1 MLHCD
6 TGLLQYSIQYC
17 ILYIISTWMVMSV
30 SHWYD
35 CKTII
40 LKDTVHFV
48 THWGVT
54 KDKKLLYL
62 WRLEAIKVFESPMLA
77 RTWKGKT
84 TLVRR
89 SDMVTFSGNIPE
101 MSLQATT
108 EFFVN
113 RLSSNDKKKLAAT
126 LRSLNG
132 KTIKIG
138 TTCSGTDVVVP
149 VMSRTFA
156 ALSRMFNV
164 ARQDTVK
171 ISALC
176 FPLLTV
182 YCTLTVFV
190 LNYSN
195 GEVVQIEYVCTYT
208 VASCY
213 HRACHHHRYPS
224 KLSTCSVSRV

>member
-1 MLHCD
+1 M
-6 TGLLQYSIQYC
+6 
-17 ILYIISTWMVMSV
+17 
-30 SHWYD
+30 
-35 CKTII
+35 
-40 LKDTVHFV
+40 F
-48 THWGVT
+48 
-54 KDKKLLYL
+54 
-62 WRLEAIKVFESPMLA
+62 ASPMLA
-77 RTWKGKT
+77 QTWKGKT

-138 TTCSGTDVVVP
+138 TTCSGTDVIVP
-149 VMSRTFA
+149 VISCTFA

-176 FPLLTV
+176 FPLL
-182 YCTLTVFV
+182 YCILYTT
-190 LNYSN
+190 Y
-195 GEVVQIEYVCTYT
+195 YT
-208 VASCY
+208 V
-213 HRACHHHRYPS
+213 
-224 KLSTCSVSRV
+224 L